1 MLARRSAM
9 VRRKD
14 GQGKVRISRAHFP
27 GMLLGAMF
35 FLLAPMRGF
44 ATVSV
49 TISPSSVNLTP
60 SETQQFAA
68 TVTGASDTSV
78 VWTIQEGAPGGTITG
93 AGLYSAPGVVGVYHV
108 IATSNADPT
117 QSATATVGVPGF
129 VQTGLLYTGPCT
141 STLLANGTILFTGG
155 SSGGGGESAN
165 AEIYDPVAS
174 KSTPTGKM
182 TMARCGET
190 ATLLPNGQVLFAGG
204 QISGE
209 TNIAEIYD
217 PVAGTF
223 HATGSMSLARINHT
237 ATLLPNGTVLIA
249 GGSSCTVPCATPGF
263 SNTAEVYDPS
273 SGMFIPT
280 PGTMVVAASSSK
292 SILLN
297 NGKVLIAGGFIS
309 GGAGTTVAELYDPST
324 GMFTQTGPM
333 GNPRSQFFTATLLQ
347 NGTVLFAGG
356 GNATVT
362 ATAEVYDP
370 TSQQFSPTGSLSL
383 PLEGH
388 SATLLGNGQVLI
400 AGGGSTN
407 SYPTAAQL
415 YDPVAGAF
423 KPTGGMQER
432 RFNPFATL
440 LANGTVAVA
449 GGSFTEPLS
458 SIEIYDPAAGTF
470 SSKST
475 YMNAG
480 RTGNTLTK
488 LADGRFLF
496 VGGLDDNNN
505 PILNAEIFD
514 PATNKFTLTGA
525 LAAGRYWHTA
535 TLLGDGTVLVVG
547 GLSDYQRTT
556 IVSTAEIYNPVS
568 GAFGLAP
575 SNPIIARVNQTATML
590 PNGKVFI
597 AGGTVAGGNYN
608 PPEMAT
614 ASVEIFDP
622 SAGTFTLAGNMTV
635 PREGHTATL
644 LSDGRVFLAEGVFD
658 TTAFSTG
665 AMHAPD
671 ELYDPVSGSFTPVG
685 APEFFAVGPNP
696 QPLPP
701 FDSLQ
706 WPNGEVLVDTLTLF
720 NPTSLSLSTFF
731 GPAAGVAFKFVLLPS
746 NQVFVV
752 GGGTN
757 SGGPLYTTFLINPN
771 PSLLPQS
778 QGSTFSTAGNLNYS
792 RLSPSAALLPD
803 GEVLIASGTTVNQAE
818 FYVPPVPASA
828 PVISSVSP
836 NPISGF
842 TAVPITVQGANFTS
856 GSVIT
861 LDFAPLVTTIL
872 STTQLTAVIP
882 ATTLTAPG
890 PHTIWVLTGSSLSS
904 GPFTLTVNNPQ
915 LGVSQPN
922 GSGITYVNIPVGTSS
937 SQSVNFQNSGNAPLT
952 VDSLTITGANSA
964 DFQFDMAN
972 TSCPLQGGTLAPLQ
986 VCTATVLFVPASDA
1000 QFTAALNFAYE
1011 TLPGSPFVVP
1021 LSGTG
1026 AGQVSSTVTPS
1037 SLTFASQGVATGSS
1051 PQSVT
1056 IVSTGNPNLQFTS
1069 VVLTDTTDFSMVNQ
1083 CQGQLGPN
1091 ASCSIAITFMPSKAG
1106 NITGSIVIT
1115 TNEIA
1120 AQTVPLSGIGETFS
1134 IAPASGSTTSS
1145 TVTAGHTANYQLS
1158 ISSHVFSGSVTLI
1171 CAPVTAIPNATCSVA
1186 PNPVTLVGINQTAVT
1201 VSVTTAAS
1209 SGMAV
1214 PSLQR
1219 RHSGPGAYP
1228 MRASNLL
1235 YYLLLS
1241 LALIAAS
1248 MKFRHRIPLALSAT
1262 LLLIVLAAACG
1273 NSGGSSGGGGSTG
1286 TPAGNYQFVVT
1297 ASASG
1302 MSSSTTLTLTVQ

>member
-1 MLARRSAM
+1 M
-9 VRRKD
+9 VRQKD
-14 GQGKVRISRAHFP
+14 GQGKIRISRAHFC
-27 GMLLGAMF
+27 GMLFGAIF
-35 FLLAPMRGF
+35 FLLTPLHVF

-49 TISPSSVNLTP
+49 TINPSSVNLTP
-60 SETQQFAA
+60 SATQQFTA

-78 VWTIQEGAPGGTITG
+78 VWTIQEGAPGGTVTSG
-93 AGLYSAPGVVGVYHV
+93 GLYSAPGAVGVYHV
-108 IATSNADPT
+108 VATSNADPT
-117 QSATATVGVPGF
+117 QTATATVGVPGF

-141 STLLANGTILFTGG
+141 STPLANGTILFTGG
-155 SSGGGGESAN
+155 ESGGGGESAN

-174 KSTPTGKM
+174 KSTPTGKL
-182 TMARCGET
+182 TMPRCGET

-223 HATGSMSLARINHT
+223 HTTGSMSVARIAHT

-249 GGSSCTVPCATPGF
+249 GGTSCTVPCATPGF
-263 SNTAEVYDPS
+263 SNTAEVFDPS

-297 NGKVLIAGGFIS
+297 NGKVLIAGGFVS
-309 GGAGTTVAELYDPST
+309 GGAGTTVAELYDSST

-333 GNPRSQFFTATLLQ
+333 GNPRSQFSTATLLQ

-362 ATAEVYDP
+362 ARAEVYDP

-423 KPTGGMQER
+423 KPTGSMQER
-432 RFNPFATL
+432 RFTPFATL

-475 YMNAG
+475 FMNAG
-480 RTGNTLTK
+480 RTGNTMTK

-496 VGGLDDNNN
+496 VGGLDANYN

-514 PATNKFTLTGA
+514 PATNKFTMTGA
-525 LAAGRYWHTA
+525 LATGRYLHAA

-547 GLSDYQRTT
+547 GFGDYSLSNF
-556 IVSTAEIYNPVS
+556 VSTAEVYDPAL
-568 GAFGLAP
+568 GTFGPAP
-575 SNPIIARVNQTATML
+575 SNPIVARAGPTATAL
-590 PNGKVFI
+590 PSGKVF
-597 AGGTVAGGNYN
+597 VAGGFIGSG
-608 PPEMAT
+608 AT
-614 ASVEIFDP
+614 IYGLAGTNSTELYDP
-622 SAGTFTLAGNMTV
+622 IAGTFTPAGNMTA
-635 PREGHTATL
+635 PRGNHTATL
-644 LSDGRVFLAEGVFD
+644 LIDGRVLLAEGIADPTSVE
-658 TTAFSTG
+658 TG
-665 AMHAPD
+665 AKYAPD
-671 ELYDPVSGSFTPVG
+671 EVYDPSSGSFTPVG
-685 APEFFAVGPNP
+685 TLGTLGSTFEPSR
-696 QPLPP
+696 
-701 FDSLQ
+701 FDALQ
-706 WPNGEVLVDTLTLF
+706 WPSGQVLVDDMTLLD
-720 NPTSLSLSTFF
+720 PTSLSLSTFF
-731 GPAAGVAFKFVLLPS
+731 GPAAGADKFVLLPS

-752 GGGTN
+752 PGSNAGY
-757 SGGPLYTTFLINPN
+757 PQEAFLINPN

-778 QGSTFSTAGNLNYS
+778 QGSTFSIAGNLNYS
-792 RLSPSAALLPD
+792 RLSASAALLPN
-803 GEVLIASGTTVNQAE
+803 GEVLIASGTNVNQAE

-842 TAVPITVQGANFTS
+842 TAVPITVQGVNFTS
-856 GSVIT
+856 GSLIT
-861 LDFAPLVTTIL
+861 LDFAPLATTIV
-872 STTQLTAVIP
+872 SPTQLTAVIP

-904 GPFTLTVNNPQ
+904 EPFTVTVNNPQ

-964 DFQFDMAN
+964 DFKFDVAN
-972 TSCPLQGGTLAPLQ
+972 TTCPLQGGTLAPLQ

-1037 SLTFASQGVATGSS
+1037 SLNFGSQAVAIASQ

-1069 VVLTDTTDFSMVNQ
+1069 VVLTDTTDFSMTNQ
-1083 CQGQLGPN
+1083 CQGDLGPN
-1091 ASCSIAITFMPSKAG
+1091 SSCSIAITFMPSKAG
-1106 NITGSIVIT
+1106 NITGSLVIT
-1115 TNEIA
+1115 TNEVA
-1120 AQTVPLSGIGETFS
+1120 AQTIPLSGVGETFS
-1134 IAPASGSTTSS
+1134 IAPASGSSISS
-1145 TVTAGHTANYQLS
+1145 MVTAGHTANYQLI
-1158 ISSHVFSGSVTLI
+1158 ISSHVFSGSATLT
-1171 CAPVTAIPNATCSVA
+1171 CAPVTAIPNATCSIA
-1186 PNPVTLVGINQTAVT
+1186 PNPVNLVGINETPVT
-1201 VSVTTAAS
+1201 VSITTAAR
-1209 SGMAV
+1209 SGAST
-1214 PSLQR
+1214 PSLAKR
-1219 RHSGPGAYP
+1219 YFGPGAHLL
-1228 MRASNLL
+1228 RTWRWL

-1241 LALIAAS
+1241 LALVLAS
-1248 MKFRHRIPLALSAT
+1248 FTFRRRIPLALSSA
-1262 LLLIVLAAACG
+1262 LLLLVLAAGCG
-1273 NSGGSSGGGGSTG
+1273 GSGGSSGGGGSTG
-1286 TPAGNYQFVVT
+1286 TPAGSYQLLVT

-1302 MSSSTTLTLTVQ
+1302 MSSSTTLTLIVQ